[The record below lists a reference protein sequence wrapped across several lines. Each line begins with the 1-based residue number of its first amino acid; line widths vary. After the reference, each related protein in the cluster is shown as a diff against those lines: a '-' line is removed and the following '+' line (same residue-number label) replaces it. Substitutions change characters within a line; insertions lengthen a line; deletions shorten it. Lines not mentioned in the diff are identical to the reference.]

1 MTTSGEVCDFNL
13 YDMVLIWARTKT
25 YCVMLKS
32 EENQKNENYD
42 SIHWKKKKFELCKK
56 RSTQILPT
64 KMKVKPLHGWHFPN
78 PSIST
83 TFNELYTSLKFC
95 TSFSNTFNTR
105 TFQRLNTWLCWGVLS
120 QWMACAMIMLMI
132 QTEWL
137 VQWSCWWFKQRQN
150 FPPSCMDRLK
160 HCYWICVKSFLWH
173 VI

>member
-1 MTTSGEVCDFNL
+1 MLGYKCQWENVKRVFPFCMYNDNFWRGL
-13 YDMVLIWARTKT
+13 WLQFIWYGFIWARTKT
-25 YCVMLKS
+25 YCVLLKS
-32 EENQKNENYD
+32 EENKKNENYD

-120 QWMACAMIMLMI
+120 QWMACTMIMLMI

-137 VQWSCWWFKQRQN
+137 VQWSGWWFKQRQN
-150 FPPSCMDRLK
+150 FPP
-160 HCYWICVKSFLWH
+160 
-173 VI
+173 